1 MSDRWS
7 GLTSVWPVISRL
19 LSSGNVDETKKVSH
33 KYNTSDLFRDKNAL
47 RRELFRSS
55 YVQLDKL
62 GSSDFI

>member
-1 MSDRWS
+1 MSDGWS

-33 KYNTSDLFRDKNAL
+33 KYNTSDLFKDKNAL